1 MATRSIP
8 AALPDYER
16 MMAMLTGFWVTQ
28 IVRAA
33 AVFNLADHLASGT
46 DTAVAIA
53 SAETTDV
60 DATRRLLRACATLG
74 LVTSADG
81 EHFAGTSL
89 LSTLQKDEPNS
100 LRGMVLSHT
109 APGHWLPWGLLPDA
123 IRSGERQIK
132 AAHGTETYFDY
143 LAENL
148 EQAGH
153 FTEAMSNLSA
163 AAAVEIAK
171 VLDTRGVDYALDVG
185 GANGE
190 LVRALMR
197 ANPELRGGVFDLPHV
212 VADAVEAAHRDGLQG
227 RFTARG
233 GDFFESVPPADLY
246 TLKYILHDWD
256 DESCV
261 RILKTCRAALQDGGR
276 IVVIDHLV
284 GDLDAA
290 DTTTM
295 MDVNM
300 LVMTGGRERDIAE
313 FDALFA
319 AAGLRRT
326 EVGRAGQFAIIETV
340 AV

>member
-53 SAETTDV
+53 SAEATDV

-89 LSTLQKDEPNS
+89 LSTLRKDEPNS

-132 AAHGTETYFDY
+132 AAHGTET
-143 LAENL
+143 
-148 EQAGH
+148 
-153 FTEAMSNLSA
+153 
-163 AAAVEIAK
+163 
-171 VLDTRGVDYALDVG
+171 
-185 GANGE
+185 
-190 LVRALMR
+190 
-197 ANPELRGGVFDLPHV
+197 
-212 VADAVEAAHRDGLQG
+212 
-227 RFTARG
+227 
-233 GDFFESVPPADLY
+233 
-246 TLKYILHDWD
+246 
-256 DESCV
+256 
-261 RILKTCRAALQDGGR
+261 
-276 IVVIDHLV
+276 
-284 GDLDAA
+284 
-290 DTTTM
+290 
-295 MDVNM
+295 
-300 LVMTGGRERDIAE
+300 
-313 FDALFA
+313 
-319 AAGLRRT
+319 
-326 EVGRAGQFAIIETV
+326 
-340 AV
+340 